1 MNKVMIVGIG
11 RIGSLV
17 ACLLAQTSDYHVV
30 AVDQDCSHADAKR
43 LLDKTPH
50 IKQAM
55 LDVKNESALVD
66 FIKKNKIDAVIS
78 CLPYHLNPLIAQ
90 AAKATNVHYF
100 DLTEDVYV
108 TRLVKSLALNAES
121 AFVPQC
127 GLAPGFTNIA
137 TANLIND
144 FDTCLHA
151 KLRVGAL
158 PQSTANTL
166 HYSLTWST
174 DGLINEYGNWCHG
187 IEGAELVNLKPL
199 SDLEPLVIDGCTYE
213 AFNTSGGLGSLAECY
228 LGKVQTLNYKTI
240 RYPGH
245 CEKMRF
251 LLHDLRLN
259 SSRELLKTILEE
271 AIPKTYKDIV
281 VIYLS
286 AEGYKQG
293 HLTEQTY
300 IKKIYPTII
309 DAIEWT
315 AIQVSTAYGVCAVVD
330 IVLNYPTRLH
340 GFIMQHQFTLGDVL
354 GNRFGK
360 FFAE

>member
-1 MNKVMIVGIG
+1 MNKVMIAGVG

-17 ACLLAQTSDYHVV
+17 ARLLAQSSDYEVFV
-30 AVDQDCSHADAKR
+30 VDQNFSNPDAKR
-43 LLDKTPH
+43 LFDKTPH
-50 IKQAM
+50 IKQVT
-55 LDVKNESALVD
+55 LDVKNETELVNYL
-66 FIKKNKIDAVIS
+66 KKNKLQAVIS
-78 CLPYHLNPLIAQ
+78 CLPYSLNPFIAQ
-90 AAKATNVHYF
+90 AAKAAQVHYF
-100 DLTEDVYV
+100 DLTEDIQV
-108 TRLVKSLALNAES
+108 TRLVKTLALHAES

-137 TANLIND
+137 TANLIKN

-158 PQSTANTL
+158 PQSTANAL
-166 HYSLTWST
+166 HYALTWST

-187 IEGAELVNLKPL
+187 IEEGELVNLKPL
-199 SDLEPLVIDGCTYE
+199 SDLEPILIDGCTYE

-228 LGKVQTLNYKTI
+228 LGKIQTLNYKTI

-251 LLHDLRLN
+251 LMHDLRLN
-259 SSRELLKTILEE
+259 SSREVLKKILED
-271 AIPKTYKDIV
+271 AIPKTYKDMV

-293 HLTEQTY
+293 VLTELSY
-300 IKKIYPTII
+300 VKKIYPAII
-309 DAIEWT
+309 DNLEWT
-315 AIQVSTAYGVCAVVD
+315 AIQLSTAFGVCAVVD
-330 IVLNYPTRLH
+330 IVLNHPTRLH
-340 GFIMQHQFTLGDVL
+340 GLILQHQFTLEEVL
-354 GNRFGK
+354 ENRFGR